1 MKDFNLFT
9 SLKTSRVFPIAIIF
23 LLALA
28 IRMTY
33 LYEIHDNPFFHNLM
47 LDEVSYDKW
56 GQRIAG
62 GEWLGK
68 GVFYQDPLY
77 PYFLGAIYSV
87 VGRDML
93 SVRIIQIFIGSV
105 TCALIYLLGSSFF
118 NRATGIAAGVI
129 AAFYRPFFYFEA
141 MFLKTFLGA
150 FLFCLF
156 LLLLFAAR
164 SRRSFFLWVVA
175 GFTLGMLALVR
186 ANTLALAG
194 GVLVWLLAVDWES
207 EDLKRKAIVFAGFMA
222 GLLIVLSSVCIRN
235 YVVGKDIVLL
245 TSQAGQNFYIGNNPG
260 NRTGRYQPPI
270 YIRPNPRYE
279 QVDFRTR
286 AETVAGRKLKPSEA
300 SAYWFGEAFRFIR
313 QNPGDWLKL
322 TWTKTRVFWNWYEV
336 PDNQSFYFFSRY
348 SRLLRLPLPGFHLV
362 AALALAGMV
371 LCAPQWRK
379 HLLLYLVVILY
390 SGTVIAYYL
399 FGRYR
404 MPMVPV
410 LILFAAYVV
419 TSIPPMLTQKKYVKL
434 GITGLLTSAFLGF
447 MSMHVNPES
456 YAVDKANGYSR
467 LGDAYQTEKR
477 LNKALD
483 AYKQAIEITPHY
495 WAPYYGLGQ
504 VYEQGGKEEL
514 ALVNYTLARKYNRG
528 NPNICERLGRL
539 HFMKGDF
546 VQSAD
551 FYYAALELK
560 PNWVKPHRRLVKIY
574 ERLGDSER
582 MQMHMKKLEELEALK
597 KQN

>member
-9 SLKTSRVFPIAIIF
+9 FLKASRVFPIAIIF

-47 LDEVSYDKW
+47 LDEVSYDRW
-56 GQRIAG
+56 GQRIEAG
-62 GEWLGK
+62 DWMGK
-68 GVFYQDPLY
+68 EVFYQDPLY

-87 VGRDML
+87 LGRDML
-93 SVRIIQIFIGSV
+93 TVRVIQLFIGSA
-105 TCALIYLLGSSFF
+105 TCALIYLLGSLFF
-118 NRATGIAAGVI
+118 NRATGVAAGVI

-150 FLFCLF
+150 FLLCLF
-156 LLLLFAAR
+156 LLLLFTAH
-164 SRRSFFLWVVA
+164 SRRSFLLWIVA

-186 ANTLALAG
+186 ANTLALSG
-194 GVLVWLLAVDWES
+194 GVLVWLLANDWET
-207 EDLKRKAIVFAGFMA
+207 EDLKRKMIVFAGFMA
-222 GLLIVLSSVCIRN
+222 GLLIVLSSVCVRN

-245 TSQAGQNFYIGNNPG
+245 TSQAGQNFYIGNNPE
-260 NRTGRYQPPI
+260 NRTGKYHPPI

-322 TWTKTRVFWNWYEV
+322 MWTKTRLFWNWYEV

-348 SRLLRLPLPGFHLV
+348 SRLLRLPLPGFRLV

-371 LCAPQWRK
+371 LCAPHWRK
-379 HLLLYLVVILY
+379 YLMLYLVIVLY

-404 MPMVPV
+404 IPMVPV
-410 LILFAAYVV
+410 LIVFAACVV
-419 TSIPPMLTQKKYVKL
+419 TAIPSMLTEKRYLKL

-447 MSMHVNPES
+447 LSMHVHPES

-467 LGDAYQTEKR
+467 LGDAYQTEKK
-477 LNKALD
+477 LDEALG
-483 AYKQAIEITPHY
+483 AYKQAIEIMPYY
-495 WAPYYGLGQ
+495 WAPYYGLAQ
-504 VYEQGGKEEL
+504 VYEKKNNGAL
-514 ALVNYTLARKYNRG
+514 ALANYALARLYNPG

-539 HFMKGDF
+539 HFIKGDF
-546 VQSAD
+546 GQSAD

-560 PNWVKPHRRLVKIY
+560 PNWIKPHRRLVKIY
-574 ERLGDSER
+574 KRLGDSER
-582 MQMHMKKLEELEALK
+582 MQMHMKRVEELEALE